1 MAAASGHVAVIRA
14 LLAAG
19 ADVQARCRLLML
31 DDAGVET
38 GEFIETPTAL
48 HWATRHG
55 TAEAVEVLLAAGAS
69 VVIDAETLYAS
80 FADFPTALDQA
91 MERYKFEAEVI
102 VRGSR
107 RPMPR
112 LRRNRMV
119 PLLVRA
125 GATINERY
133 ADRSDYLKAV
143 LEAGGIRAYER
154 QHRTTL
160 ANVLNRGTRLPAD
173 VIPKIVDYWAHV
185 GWYAIEK
192 DEREYMYSDSELDEE
207 GSFGS

>member
-1 MAAASGHVAVIRA
+1 MWSEIDARISATAAAKNGDAAAQSRFVRRVGSGAVSFRSRA
-14 LLAAG
+14 
-19 ADVQARCRLLML
+19 R
-31 DDAGVET
+31 
-38 GEFIETPTAL
+38 
-48 HWATRHG
+48 
-55 TAEAVEVLLAAGAS
+55 
-69 VVIDAETLYAS
+69 
-80 FADFPTALDQA
+80 
-91 MERYKFEAEVI
+91 
-102 VRGSR
+102 
-107 RPMPR
+107 
-112 LRRNRMV
+112 
-119 PLLVRA
+119 
-125 GATINERY
+125 TINERY